1 MKRVVLVRTMGPRNA
16 GMVMRAVANFA
27 PAELWLVAPV
37 RPSLLIHP
45 EFTQMSHGVEN
56 IRNRIHTVATLPE
69 ALTDCTRSI
78 GFTARARDNRTRVD
92 WREVSDTWADYCCDP
107 TERVALVFGS
117 EENGLTSEESDAL
130 GELSYL
136 ATSAEHT
143 SLNLAMAVT
152 LVLSGTFRGSGSHV
166 AEAGARL
173 IDGATLDYLKRHLKH
188 VLAGRVARGAATKA
202 DIEASIE
209 RVFSR
214 APIESRDARAWHKV
228 LRALG
233 SNMTPPDF
241 GLQGTQRR
249 ARRSE
254 ALDRTQRRRA
264 DGTGA
269 PPGE

>member
-1 MKRVVLVRTMGPRNA
+1 MKRVVLVRTIGPRNA
-16 GMVMRAVANFA
+16 GMVMRAVANFG

-56 IRNRIHTVATLPE
+56 VRDRIHTVDTLPE
-69 ALTDCTRSI
+69 ALADCTRSI
-78 GFTARARDNRTRVD
+78 GFTARARGNRTRAD
-92 WREVSDTWADYCCDP
+92 WRAVSDSWAAYCSDP
-107 TERVALVFGS
+107 EQRVALVFGS
-117 EENGLTSEESDAL
+117 EENGLTGEESDAL
-130 GELSYL
+130 GELAYL

-143 SLNLAMAVT
+143 SINLAMAVA
-152 LVLSGTFRGSGSHV
+152 LVLCATFRGRGSHV

-188 VLAGRVARGAATKA
+188 VLAGQVARGTATKA
-202 DIEASIE
+202 DIEASVE

-233 SNMTPPDF
+233 SRMTPPDF
-241 GLQGTQRR
+241 GLEGTRRR
-249 ARRSE
+249 ARRIE
-254 ALDRTQRRRA
+254 ALERTHTRRT
-264 DGTGA
+264 DGTDT
-269 PPGE
+269 PTGE

>member
-1 MKRVVLVRTMGPRNA
+1 
-16 GMVMRAVANFA
+16 
-27 PAELWLVAPV
+27 
-37 RPSLLIHP
+37 LIHP

>member
-1 MKRVVLVRTMGPRNA
+1 VKRVVLVRTMGPRNA